1 VRDTSTPL
9 RARTTLKGAMT
20 RARSVH
26 PLATVTI
33 CDHYARYARA
43 PRDGDGG
50 GANDTTR
57 AMGLLY
63 GTRKGASIDVVC
75 ALEVGTTTA
84 NGDKDVCGGFD
95 FASAR
100 ERAGLYAQTR
110 GELEVVGYYRAT
122 ASGALDD
129 ALDASMCRELSAH
142 ELVENGIVIL
152 VVRCGPGEAGDE
164 GVEAVWYERVG
175 AEAGVGTSADAFEQC
190 EYTVE
195 TFEAERITVDE
206 VSKIVPGSRDSYSAR
221 FGATLE
227 SAASA
232 TGALRDRL
240 ATVRDYLDNVKR
252 GLVPCDYDLLRKIA
266 GAMKTLRVNT
276 RDEFGTSFADEY
288 EDTLALN
295 YLASLT
301 KTTNELNEFIDK
313 FQVVLSEQSANTRFQ
328 SRRNLG

>member
-1 VRDTSTPL
+1 
-9 RARTTLKGAMT
+9 M
-20 RARSVH
+20 
-26 PLATVTI
+26 
-33 CDHYARYARA
+33 
-43 PRDGDGG
+43 
-50 GANDTTR
+50 
-57 AMGLLY
+57 
-63 GTRKGASIDVVC
+63 
-75 ALEVGTTTA
+75 
-84 NGDKDVCGGFD
+84 
-95 FASAR
+95 
-100 ERAGLYAQTR
+100 
-110 GELEVVGYYRAT
+110 
-122 ASGALDD
+122 
-129 ALDASMCRELSAH
+129 
-142 ELVENGIVIL
+142 
-152 VVRCGPGEAGDE
+152 
-164 GVEAVWYERVG
+164 
-175 AEAGVGTSADAFEQC
+175 
-190 EYTVE
+190 
-195 TFEAERITVDE
+195 
-206 VSKIVPGSRDSYSAR
+206 
-221 FGATLE
+221 E